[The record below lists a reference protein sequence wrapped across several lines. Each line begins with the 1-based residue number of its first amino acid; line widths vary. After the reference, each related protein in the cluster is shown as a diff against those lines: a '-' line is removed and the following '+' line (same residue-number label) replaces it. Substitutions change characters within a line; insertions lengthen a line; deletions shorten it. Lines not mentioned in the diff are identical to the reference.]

1 MDEVMT
7 TQEVAKYLKISD
19 AMVVRLARSGD
30 LPAKR
35 IGGLWR
41 YNRSNIEDYVQ
52 GDSAMRARL
61 FDICKV
67 TD

>member
-52 GDSAMRARL
+52 GDSAMKARL